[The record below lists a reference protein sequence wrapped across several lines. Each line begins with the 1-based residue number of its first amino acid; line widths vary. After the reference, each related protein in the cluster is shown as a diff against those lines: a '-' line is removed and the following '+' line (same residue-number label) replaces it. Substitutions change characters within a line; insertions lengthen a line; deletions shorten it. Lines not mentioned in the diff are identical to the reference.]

1 MEFNFENLKVE
12 KVERVLLVALNRP
25 PYNPLSSVLYGEILK
40 LCEEVEK
47 DGEVKAL
54 VIYGSGKAFS
64 TGLDVKEVEGKSVVE
79 MTRIGDL
86 SRKASCA
93 LAELSLPTIAAIS
106 GLAVGG
112 GLELALC
119 CDFRFASEDSRFG
132 QPEINLGIIPG
143 GGATQRLPR
152 LIGLARAKEL
162 LFTGQMIDAKRALE
176 IGLIDKVFPAD
187 KLLEESLNF
196 AKELAQKPLV
206 ALKALKRAINKG
218 IDMPLD
224 AALVYEGQCFLQTYV
239 SEDGR
244 EGLRAFV
251 EKRKPEFKDR

>member
-1 MEFNFENLKVE
+1 MHHFENLKVE
-12 KVERVLLVALNRP
+12 KEQKVLLVTLNRP
-25 PYNPLSSVLYGEILK
+25 PYNPLSSALYGELME
-40 LCEEVEK
+40 LCQEVEK
-47 DGEVKAL
+47 SNDIKVV
-54 VIYGSGKAFS
+54 VITGSEKAFS
-64 TGLDVKEVEGKSVVE
+64 TGLDVKEVEGKSPVE
-79 MTRIGDL
+79 MGRIGDL
-86 SRKASCA
+86 SRRASCA
-93 LAELSLPTIAAIS
+93 LAELSVPTVAAIR

-152 LIGLARAKEL
+152 LIGLSKAREL
-162 LFTGQMIDAKRALE
+162 LFTGQMIDARRALE
-176 IGLIDKVFPAD
+176 IGLVDRVYPPES
-187 KLLEESLNF
+187 LLEESLKF
-196 AKELAQKPLV
+196 AREIAAKPLV

-218 IDMPLD
+218 IEMSLEG
-224 AALVYEGQCFLQTYV
+224 ALVYEGQCFLQTFV

>member
-1 MEFNFENLKVE
+1 MHHYEHLKTE
-12 KVERVLLVALNRP
+12 KIDKVLLVTLNRP
-25 PYNPLSSVLYGEILK
+25 PYNPLSSALYGEILK
-40 LCEEVEK
+40 LCEELESS
-47 DGEVKAL
+47 DEVKVL
-54 VIYGSGKAFS
+54 VITGSEKAFS
-64 TGLDVKEVEGKSVVE
+64 TGLDVKEVHGKSPYE
-79 MTRIGDL
+79 MSLIGDL
-86 SRKASCA
+86 SRKASWS
-93 LAELSLPTIAAIS
+93 LSELSIPTIAVIR

-119 CDFRFASEDSRFG
+119 CDFRFAAEDSRFG

-152 LIGLARAKEL
+152 LIGLNKAKEL

-176 IGLIDKVFPAD
+176 IGLVD
-187 KLLEESLNF
+187 KLYPSEKVLEESLNF
-196 AKELAQKPLV
+196 AKEIASKPLV
-206 ALKALKRAINKG
+206 ALKALKRALLKG
-218 IDMPLD
+218 VEMPIES
-224 AALVYEGQCFLQTYV
+224 ALVYEGQCFLQTFV